1 MIRGDG
7 DLDSSVPRLPN
18 RRHSLRNRVAPSVLQ
33 EDRAL
38 DACEAEW
45 PEAVAEIRLLAL
57 TGCRR
62 SEVLNLRWRDIGN
75 DSIKLLDSKT
85 GPRTVPCVFSHAG
98 PRPPR
103 VAPIINPSR
112 EGHRAPLKARRTSSS
127 THPQSSCRV
136 SLSKTEA
143 GWQSSS
149 SRHRAIAHI
158 HHRRDPLPQPA
169 WPSDA
174 SRSRL
179 ETAPQHLRG
188 RLLKTSGRNYAMALG
203 SPPAWATVRLASS
216 ASRRGRMDSLMSTW
230 RLRKTI
236 DRYYDQQCGRD
247 PDGRGLSWEHC
258 YEFFREH
265 RGDLRRVRDTA
276 ALQLG
281 SYLASWGMYRG
292 SSFLLQRPYTAHL
305 PVIRAPWRRL
315 SSRTS
320 GSVTSA
326 ATTPTSNS
334 RRASWHWWSRLRP
347 RTSESLQT
355 RWSQRSCWE
364 R

>member
-1 MIRGDG
+1 MPGSVVSPLVRQWIRGFFLEVGVIRGDG

-149 SRHRAIAHI
+149 SRHRAIAHSI
-158 HHRRDPLPQPA
+158 TVAIRCHSLP
-169 WPSDA
+169 
-174 SRSRL
+174 
-179 ETAPQHLRG
+179 G
-188 RLLKTSGRNYAMALG
+188 RLMLL
-203 SPPAWATVRLASS
+203 V
-216 ASRRGRMDSLMSTW
+216 
-230 RLRKTI
+230 
-236 DRYYDQQCGRD
+236 
-247 PDGRGLSWEHC
+247 PDWKQHPS
-258 YEFFREH
+258 
-265 RGDLRRVRDTA
+265 
-276 ALQLG
+276 
-281 SYLASWGMYRG
+281 
-292 SSFLLQRPYTAHL
+292 
-305 PVIRAPWRRL
+305 
-315 SSRTS
+315 
-320 GSVTSA
+320 TSA
-326 ATTPTSNS
+326 A
-334 RRASWHWWSRLRP
+334 A
-347 RTSESLQT
+347 
-355 RWSQRSCWE
+355 C
-364 R
+364 